1 MGIGKGGISMG
12 IKMKIAIAAIAILV
26 LCAVF
31 YQTIFTSAESELS
44 ADEVSSLISQQ
55 YPGEIKTLELDRDN
69 DEAVYHAMIE
79 SHGNLY
85 DLLLDA
91 RNGEVLQL
99 KVSEPQSSDRAD
111 NQPKE
116 NREEAGNPPEQTGN
130 NAMLT
135 EEEAVSIAQEEF
147 AGKVTD
153 VELDEEDG
161 RRIYEIEIENGE
173 DEATVEID
181 AYTGK
186 VLKLE
191 IDMD

>member
-1 MGIGKGGISMG
+1 MG
-12 IKMKIAIAAIAILV
+12 IKWKIAAVAVVLLV

-31 YQTIFTSAESELS
+31 YKSVFSSAESELS
-44 ADEVSSLISQQ
+44 ADEISSLISQQ
-55 YPGEIKTLELDRDN
+55 YPGEIKELGLDSSDGN
-69 DEAVYHAMIE
+69 HVYHAVIE
-79 SHGNLY
+79 SHGNRY
-85 DLLLDA
+85 NLLLDA

-99 KVSEPQSSDRAD
+99 KVSEPHFSAEEDDR
-111 NQPKE
+111 PKE
-116 NREEAGNPPEQTGN
+116 NGEDTWNPPKKAGNN
-130 NAMLT
+130 SMLT
-135 EEEAVSIAQEEF
+135 EEEAVNIAQEEF

-161 RRIYEIEIENGE
+161 RRIYEIEIERGE